1 MNYTSVLYTKSKI
14 NELRYIMTT
23 PSGFDPSK
31 ESLPMIVFLH
41 GAGER
46 GDDLEL
52 VKVHGIPKYFCAD
65 NDYRGLRVITLSPQC
80 PADRVWNHMPDQIMD
95 LIEHVASDMNVDKKR
110 ITLTG
115 VSMGGYGTWEMACMY
130 PDYFA
135 AIAPICGGGMPW
147 RAGAMTKF
155 PIRAF
160 HGTED
165 TTVFPSASTEMVEAV
180 NRCGGKAELTLF
192 EGVEHD
198 SWTPAC
204 ETTDLIEWLAS
215 AEKTDK

>member
-95 LIEHVASDMNVDKKR
+95 LIEHVASDMNVEKKR

-115 VSMGGYGTWEMACMY
+115 ISMGGYGTWEMACMY

-135 AIAPICGGGMPW
+135 AVAPICGGGMVW
-147 RAGAMTKF
+147 RAGALTKL

-160 HGTED
+160 HGTD
-165 TTVFPSASTEMVEAV
+165 DFAVPYNASVEMVEAIKHL
-180 NRCGGKAELTLF
+180 GGNATLTSYDNV
-192 EGVEHD
+192 GHD
-198 SWTPAC
+198 SWTSAY
-204 ETTDLIEWLAS
+204 ETSDVIEWLAA
-215 AEKTDK
+215 AEK

>member
-115 VSMGGYGTWEMACMY
+115 ISMGGYGTWEMACMY

-135 AIAPICGGGMPW
+135 AVAPICGGGMVW
-147 RAGAMTKF
+147 RAGALTKL

-160 HGTED
+160 HGTD
-165 TTVFPSASTEMVEAV
+165 DFCVPYNASVEMVEAV
-180 NRCGGKAELTLF
+180 KHLSGNVNVTLTSYDNV
-192 EGVEHD
+192 GHD
-198 SWTPAC
+198 SWTSAY
-204 ETTDLIEWLAS
+204 ETSDVIEWLAA
-215 AEKTDK
+215 AEK

>member
-46 GDDLEL
+46 GDDLDL

-115 VSMGGYGTWEMACMY
+115 ISMGGYGTWEMACMY

-135 AIAPICGGGMPW
+135 AVAPICGGGMVW
-147 RAGAMTKF
+147 RAGALTKL

-160 HGTED
+160 HGTD
-165 TTVFPSASTEMVEAV
+165 DFAVPYNASVEMVEAIKHL
-180 NRCGGKAELTLF
+180 GGNATLTSYDNV
-192 EGVEHD
+192 GHD
-198 SWTPAC
+198 SWTSAY
-204 ETTDLIEWLAS
+204 ETSDVIEWLAA
-215 AEKTDK
+215 AEK

>member
-115 VSMGGYGTWEMACMY
+115 ISMGGYGTWEMACMY

-135 AIAPICGGGMPW
+135 AVAPICGGGMVW
-147 RAGAMTKF
+147 RAGALTKL

-160 HGTED
+160 HGTD
-165 TTVFPSASTEMVEAV
+165 DFAVPYNASVEMVEAIKHL
-180 NRCGGKAELTLF
+180 GGNATLTSYDNV
-192 EGVEHD
+192 GHD
-198 SWTPAC
+198 SWTSAY
-204 ETTDLIEWLAS
+204 ETSDVIEWLAA
-215 AEKTDK
+215 AEK

>member
-1 MNYTSVLYTKSKI
+1 MNYTSVLYTKSGI

-23 PSGFDPSK
+23 PTGFDPSK

-52 VKVHGIPKYFCAD
+52 VKANGIPKYFCAD
-65 NDYRGLRVITLSPQC
+65 NDYRGLRVVTLSPQC
-80 PADRVWNHMPDQIMD
+80 PADRVWNHMPDQLMD
-95 LIEHVASDMNVDKKR
+95 LIEHVASDMNIDRDR

-115 VSMGGYGTWEMACMY
+115 ISMGGYGTWEMACTY

-135 AIAPICGGGMPW
+135 AIAPICGGGMVW
-147 RAGAMTKF
+147 RTGALTKL

-160 HGTED
+160 HGTD
-165 TTVFPSASTEMVEAV
+165 DFAVPYNASVEMVETINHLGGNAV
-180 NRCGGKAELTLF
+180 LTSYDNV
-192 EGVEHD
+192 GHD
-198 SWTPAC
+198 SWTSAY
-204 ETTDLIEWLAS
+204 ETSDVIEWLAG
-215 AEKTDK
+215 AKK

>member
-115 VSMGGYGTWEMACMY
+115 ISMGGYGTWEMACMY

-135 AIAPICGGGMPW
+135 AVAPICGGGMVW
-147 RAGAMTKF
+147 RAGALTKL

-160 HGTED
+160 HGTD
-165 TTVFPSASTEMVEAV
+165 DFAVPYNASIEMVEAIKHL
-180 NRCGGKAELTLF
+180 GGNATLTSYDNV
-192 EGVEHD
+192 GHD
-198 SWTPAC
+198 SWTSAY
-204 ETTDLIEWLAS
+204 ETSDVIEWLAA
-215 AEKTDK
+215 AEK

>member
-115 VSMGGYGTWEMACMY
+115 ISMGGYGTWEMACTY

-135 AIAPICGGGMPW
+135 AVAPICGGGMSW
-147 RAGAMTKF
+147 RAGALKNL

-160 HGTED
+160 HGTD
-165 TTVFPSASTEMVEAV
+165 DFAVPYNASVEMVEAV
-180 NRCGGKAELTLF
+180 KHLSGNVNVTLTSYDNV
-192 EGVEHD
+192 GHD
-198 SWTPAC
+198 SWTSAY
-204 ETTDLIEWLAS
+204 ETSDVIEWLAA
-215 AEKTDK
+215 AEK

>member
-115 VSMGGYGTWEMACMY
+115 ISMGGYGTWEMACMY

-135 AIAPICGGGMPW
+135 AVAPICGGGMVW
-147 RAGAMTKF
+147 RAGALTKL

-160 HGTED
+160 HWTD
-165 TTVFPSASTEMVEAV
+165 DFAVPYNASVEMVEAIKHL
-180 NRCGGKAELTLF
+180 GGNATLTSYDNV
-192 EGVEHD
+192 GHD
-198 SWTPAC
+198 SWTSAY
-204 ETTDLIEWLAS
+204 ETSDVIEWLAA
-215 AEKTDK
+215 AEK

>member
-115 VSMGGYGTWEMACMY
+115 ISMGGYGTWEMACMY

-135 AIAPICGGGMPW
+135 AVAPICGGGMVW
-147 RAGAMTKF
+147 RAGALTKL

-160 HGTED
+160 HGTD
-165 TTVFPSASTEMVEAV
+165 DFAVPYNASVEMVEAIKHL
-180 NRCGGKAELTLF
+180 GGNATLTSYDNV
-192 EGVEHD
+192 GHD
-198 SWTPAC
+198 SWTSAY
-204 ETTDLIEWLAS
+204 EKSDLIEWLAA
-215 AEKTDK
+215 AEK